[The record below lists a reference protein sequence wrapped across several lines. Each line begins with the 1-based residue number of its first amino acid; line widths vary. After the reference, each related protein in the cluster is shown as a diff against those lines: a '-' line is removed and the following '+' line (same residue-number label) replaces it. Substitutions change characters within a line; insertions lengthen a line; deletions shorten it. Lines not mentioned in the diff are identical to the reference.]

1 MIAPIALF
9 RSSSNGYGIER
20 RDQGRERKKW
30 RKKINGLK
38 RILILII
45 RRIRIIEQKDFGL

>member
-38 RILILII
+38 RILILTI